1 MSVIALSSCAAAPFA
16 QRPTSAAN
24 RYVLIVYC
32 CASLLRVSNRAV
44 LGLAES
50 LARSIDALA
59 GWTAFR
65 TGRRTALRGS

>member
-32 CASLLRVSNRAV
+32 CASLLSVSNRAV
-44 LGLAES
+44 LAVGEE
-50 LARSIDALA
+50 LARSIDTLA
-59 GWTAFR
+59 VYGVR
-65 TGRRTALRGS
+65 TGHRTGSRGS